1 MYLFF
6 VLHYSVCLS
15 SLLSCLELC
24 PVLCVTD
31 IRVVTGERLAPRDEV
46 NLPDS
51 LGLLYK
57 LLSNMCLLSVLLD
70 FNT

>member
-31 IRVVTGERLAPRDEV
+31 ILVVAGVLAPRDKV
-46 NLPDS
+46 KLPDS